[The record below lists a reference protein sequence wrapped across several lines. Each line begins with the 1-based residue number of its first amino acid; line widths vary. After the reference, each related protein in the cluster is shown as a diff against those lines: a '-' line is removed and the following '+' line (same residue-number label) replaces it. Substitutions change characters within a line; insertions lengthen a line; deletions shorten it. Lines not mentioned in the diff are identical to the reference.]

1 VRAWTSDGASGAEGL
16 VLVTDA
22 AEPTGEVVIEVK
34 ATGVSFPELLLTQ
47 GKYQLKPEPP
57 FTPGAEVA
65 GEVVAAADG
74 TGFAVGD
81 RVVGFGML
89 GGWAERVAVPAVCC
103 FRLPDALSWAEGAA
117 LVMNYHTAHFALV
130 HRGHTHSGERVLVH
144 GAAGGVGTAAIQ
156 VARGLGAHVVAV
168 VSSDEKAAVAKDAG
182 ADEVVLTAGWVDA
195 VKGAGGVDVVV
206 DPVGGSRT
214 GESLSVLR
222 PEGRLLVV
230 GFADGEI
237 PSIAANRLLLKNV
250 SAVGVA
256 WGAYALANTEVLRA
270 IGTDLERMVEEG
282 FVRPV
287 VGVTLPFAEAP
298 EALRVLSERR
308 ATGKVVLAL

>member
-1 VRAWTSDGASGAEGL
+1 VRAWTSDGKSGVEGL
-16 VLVTDA
+16 TLVTDA

-65 GEVVAAADG
+65 GEVVAAAAD

-103 FRLPDALSWAEGAA
+103 FRLPDALSWSEGAA

-130 HRGHTHSGERVLVH
+130 HRGHTRSGERVLVH

-256 WGAYALANTEVLRA
+256 WGAFALANTDVLRA
-270 IGTDLERMVEEG
+270 IGADLERMVEEG

>member
-1 VRAWTSDGASGAEGL
+1 VRAWTSDGSSGAEGL
-16 VLVTDA
+16 KLVADA
-22 AEPTGEVVIEVK
+22 PEPSGEVVIAVK
-34 ATGVSFPELLLTQ
+34 ATGVSFPELLLSQ

-65 GEVVAAADG
+65 GEVVSAAEG

-103 FRLPDALSWAEGAA
+103 FALPDALSWGEGSA

-130 HRGHTHSGERVLVH
+130 HRGRTQRGERVLVH

-156 VARGLGAHVVAV
+156 VAKALQAEVIAV
-168 VSSDEKAAVAKDAG
+168 VSSQDKVAVATAAG
-182 ADEVVLTAGWVDA
+182 ADQVLLTEGWVDA
-195 VKGAGGVDVVV
+195 VKAAGGVDVVV
-206 DPVGGSRT
+206 DPVGGGRT
-214 GESLSVLR
+214 NPSLSVLR
-222 PEGRLLVV
+222 PEGRLLVI
-230 GFADGEI
+230 GFAEGEI
-237 PSIAANRLLLKNV
+237 PTIAANRLLLKNV

-256 WGAYALANTEVLRA
+256 WGAFALARPEVLRSIA
-270 IGTDLERMVEEG
+270 DDLDRMIAAG

-287 VGVTLPFAEAP
+287 VGVTLPFTEAP